1 MQGLGK
7 VEEIH
12 RISEKARIAV
22 TRALHSS
29 QTQVSEEPTPN
40 GTTYLP
46 G

>member
-7 VEEIH
+7 VKEIH

-22 TRALHSS
+22 TRAFYCS

-40 GTTYLP
+40 GTTCLL